1 MDNVVVD
8 SSVIIKWLNTKDEEN
23 IAEAEKVLKDAQA
36 GKIQLFAPEIFRY
49 EIGNALLS
57 KKLKQAEAF
66 DTLGTAYDLPVTAVG
81 EVKELAFESYKLAQT
96 YDITYYDASF
106 VSLAKQTNA
115 ALVTANPKHQA
126 KVKDV
131 KVVPLKDY
139 K

>member
-23 IAEAEKVLKDAQA
+23 IAEAEKVLKKAQA
-36 GKIQLFAPEIFRY
+36 GKIRLFAPEIFRY

-57 KKLKQAEAF
+57 KKLEQAEAF
-66 DTLGTAYDLPVTAVG
+66 DTLETAYDLPVTAVG

-96 YDITYYDASF
+96 YGITYYDASF
-106 VSLAKQTNA
+106 VSLAKQINA
-115 ALVTANPKHQA
+115 VLVTANPKHQA
-126 KVKDV
+126 KVKDI
-131 KVVPLKDY
+131 KVIALKDY